1 MERWCSVSQMVAAL
15 SVGVLSADPWF
26 PGWTT
31 PEGFADVLDDFALQL
46 NREADDNGLFEVE
59 SSGSILSEF
68 VHRHA
73 QCQAWNRIGSPPDL
87 VFTSRYSAP
96 HKERQF
102 IDLDAIVLNARA
114 YLRREDELIESI
126 DRSVAANHPEFPI
139 SVLEP

>member
-1 MERWCSVSQMVAAL
+1 MERWRSVSQMVAAL
-15 SVGVLSADPWF
+15 SVGVLTADPWF

-46 NREADDNGLFEVE
+46 NTQADESGLMEVE
-59 SSGSILSEF
+59 SSTVILRQF

-73 QCQAWNRIGSPPDL
+73 QCQEWNRIGSPPDL
-87 VFTSRYSAP
+87 VFTSRYRAP

-102 IDLDAIVLNARA
+102 IDLDAIVQNARA

-126 DRSVAANHPEFPI
+126 DRSVAANHPGFPI
-139 SVLEP
+139 SVPEP